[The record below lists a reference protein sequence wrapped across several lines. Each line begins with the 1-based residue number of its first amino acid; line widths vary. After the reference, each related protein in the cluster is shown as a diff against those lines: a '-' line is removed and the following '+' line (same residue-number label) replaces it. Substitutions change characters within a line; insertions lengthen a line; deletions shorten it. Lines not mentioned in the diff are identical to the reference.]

1 MMRSALKHW
10 QQATFIREGFTL
22 IEFLVVIAIIAI
34 LAAILFPVFSQAREK
49 ARQATCL
56 TYTKRI
62 GLACKMYVQDYDET
76 WPMQQYQPFG
86 CNFGAG
92 IPPSQRSRY
101 GVIYYAT
108 VWQDLV
114 DPYIKGTRMVGG
126 CPSDPSAL
134 TQDSFGYKAGLR
146 LTYALNIY
154 AWAYH
159 GGRLSSGERVKG
171 PNEAEIPR
179 PADRYAGTELRA
191 EWGLYGQTL
200 WRMIWDGP
208 PFERLASRHFGG
220 TNYLYWDG
228 HAKWQRNR
236 PEFWWT
242 TWQTQGWNLANRQWI
257 EAKEPNWAA

>member
-22 IEFLVVIAIIAI
+22 IELLVVIAIIAI

-56 TYTKRI
+56 TYTKQI

-114 DPYIKGTRMVGG
+114 DPLHQRDTNGRRLPFRSVR
-126 CPSDPSAL
+126 PH
-134 TQDSFGYKAGLR
+134 AGL
-146 LTYALNIY
+146 LWLQ
-154 AWAYH
+154 
-159 GGRLSSGERVKG
+159 GG
-171 PNEAEIPR
+171 
-179 PADRYAGTELRA
+179 
-191 EWGLYGQTL
+191 
-200 WRMIWDGP
+200 
-208 PFERLASRHFGG
+208 ASVD
-220 TNYLYWDG
+220 L
-228 HAKWQRNR
+228 R
-236 PEFWWT
+236 PEHLRLGLSWWSVVQ
-242 TWQTQGWNLANRQWI
+242 WGAGEGTQRGRNSQARRPLCRH
-257 EAKEPNWAA
+257 